1 MKPNTVIPAIRG
13 YKELE
18 LALASPQETLFLLEG
33 ELIQLQA
40 IAEAARG
47 AGKRLFLH
55 LDMVK
60 GIKEDEASI
69 HYLARMIRIDG
80 VISTRS
86 SSLLHAKK
94 HGLTAIQ
101 RGFLIDSRSVK
112 TIVQT
117 AAQTKPDYIEL
128 MPSFAYPMVEAVKRE
143 TGRDIIVGGFVN
155 REEELPALFESGAT
169 AVSTSAPALWG
180 WRP

>member
-1 MKPNTVIPAIRG
+1 MNPNTVIPAIRG

-40 IAEAARG
+40 IADAVRS
-47 AGKRLFLH
+47 AGKKLFLH

-69 HYLARMIRIDG
+69 HYLARKIGIDG
-80 VISTRS
+80 VISTRT

-112 TIVQT
+112 TIVQM
-117 AAQTKPDYIEL
+117 AAQTKPNYIEL
-128 MPSFAYPMVEAVKRE
+128 MPSFAHPMVEAVKRE
-143 TGRDIIVGGFVN
+143 TGRDIIVGGFVH
-155 REEELPALFESGAT
+155 REEELPALFSSGAT
-169 AVSTSAPALWG
+169 AVSTSAAALWS